1 MDLISCII
9 TTYKRPISILKR
21 AIDSIV
27 SQTYKNIELILV
39 NDGSIDST
47 ADIIKSYET
56 KFYKKGISLIY
67 IYQEKDLKF
76 LLFPFICWL

>member
-27 SQTYKNIELILV
+27 SQTYKNIELIIV
-39 NDGSIDST
+39 NDAPQDT
-47 ADIIKSYET
+47 ELEKEIKNPLNE
-56 KFYKKGISLIY
+56 SLY
-67 IYQEKDLKF
+67 IRQYQ
-76 LLFPFICWL
+76 